1 MDTVSV
7 DVAAQRLEEIHL
19 QVVFDAELGFGAW
32 ILDATFVDKIG
43 DKDVLRVYGH
53 GIGDVDGEKELR
65 VRVRREVDIVQ
76 GTAPQLRCK
85 GRIKCLCN
93 DALERCTEIIGVADT
108 VKRGNQAAPADGIIV
123 RT

>member
-65 VRVRREVDIVQ
+65 V
-76 GTAPQLRCK
+76 
-85 GRIKCLCN
+85 
-93 DALERCTEIIGVADT
+93 
-108 VKRGNQAAPADGIIV
+108 
-123 RT
+123 